1 MGYADIIATE
11 VKSLP
16 VQKQAEILDFIT
28 FLKTRKSFFAP
39 THGIRKICTLCVP
52 PNRKADGIG
61 GLNNKIVSFKKC

>member
-39 THGIRKICTLCVP
+39 TQ
-52 PNRKADGIG
+52 
-61 GLNNKIVSFKKC
+61 VSQTSVEIEAFFRSFNLETPGYRFDREDANAR